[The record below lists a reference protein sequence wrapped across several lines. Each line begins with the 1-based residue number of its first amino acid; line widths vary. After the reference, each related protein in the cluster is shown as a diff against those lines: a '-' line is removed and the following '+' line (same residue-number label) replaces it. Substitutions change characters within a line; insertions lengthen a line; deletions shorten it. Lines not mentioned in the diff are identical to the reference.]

1 MLGDIVVDLIVVG
14 EGGGVII
21 FCLELFIC
29 GGGVGGDGLDDGVIV
44 GDGLYDGVTDGEGE
58 PVVLLDPS
66 I

>member
-29 GGGVGGDGLDDGVIV
+29 GGGVGGDGLDDGV
-44 GDGLYDGVTDGEGE
+44 TDGEGE